1 MSDQLKEKEE
11 KVSEKTVED
20 QIEQLLEEMR
30 RRES

>member
-30 RRES
+30 RR